1 MWLFATIAGIG
12 SARQVA
18 RLCQEH
24 IAYQW
29 LCGGVGM
36 NAKTL
41 GDFRI
46 AHCAVLE
53 RLLVDSFTAV
63 IQAGVASLERVAQDG
78 VRVRA
83 AAGAASFRRRSTLQ
97 ECRDQ
102 AAETVRRL
110 HVEKDRAAS
119 HRRQAAAEDRERRDA
134 LAVAEALQ
142 AQQQDGAR
150 QEAERAAT
158 AEKRRPSRGRSR
170 RRSRAP
176 RPPTPKPGS

>member
-12 SARQVA
+12 SAREVA

-29 LCGGVGM
+29 LCGGM

-63 IQAGVASLERVAQDG
+63 IQAGVASLERVAQG
-78 VRVRA
+78 PRPA
-83 AAGAASFRRRSTLQ
+83 RRRSALQ

-150 QEAERAAT
+150 QKAERAAT

-176 RPPTPKPGS
+176 RPPTPGS

>member
-1 MWLFATIAGIG
+1 LWLFATIAGIG

-29 LCGGVGM
+29 LCGGM

-63 IQAGVASLERVAQDG
+63 IQAGVASLERVAQG
-78 VRVRA
+78 PRPA
-83 AAGAASFRRRSTLQ
+83 RRRSALQ

-176 RPPTPKPGS
+176 RPPTPGS

>member
-1 MWLFATIAGIG
+1 
-12 SARQVA
+12 
-18 RLCQEH
+18 
-24 IAYQW
+24 
-29 LCGGVGM
+29 M

-63 IQAGVASLERVAQDG
+63 IQAGVASLERVAQG
-78 VRVRA
+78 PRPA
-83 AAGAASFRRRSTLQ
+83 RRRSALQ

-176 RPPTPKPGS
+176 RPPTPGS